1 MSTTLYWSQFC
12 QFSDFD
18 SLGSI
23 HFRIV
28 EINKRWVSLSF
39 SFLLNLNMRQAA
51 TRGLQNCQCPCQLL
65 IIIIIIA
72 SLYCDIKYPNG
83 IALSSGVKWS
93 IITVIASHCC
103 KIITSPLCLSLDTQF
118 QIVVLFSQKIQHSGE
133 SVWDD
138 LCNYSP
144 SSVGPI

>member
-1 MSTTLYWSQFC
+1 MCSKNVLHGGILTPAIELVDCLFDIDVWISMSTTLYWSQFC

-72 SLYCDIKYPNG
+72 SLYCDTKYPNG
-83 IALSSGVKWS
+83 SIALSSGVKWP

-103 KIITSPLCLSLDTQF
+103 KNHHFPTVS
-118 QIVVLFSQKIQHSGE
+118 
-133 SVWDD
+133 
-138 LCNYSP
+138 
-144 SSVGPI
+144 